1 MAELPIKTHK
11 RVDAPGLDGSR
22 WRVWL
27 EEDVPLI
34 ADLSESQQVIAGLS
48 AAQLHE
54 RLPAALQRYASG
66 RLSNDVPV
74 INQVLDW
81 DSPIVLQ
88 AEHFD

>member
-1 MAELPIKTHK
+1 MAELPIRTHK
-11 RVDAPGLDGSR
+11 RIDAPGLDGLR

-27 EEDVPLI
+27 EDDVPLI
-34 ADLSESQQVIAGLS
+34 VDVPESQQVIAGLS

-66 RLSNDVPV
+66 RLLHDVPV
-74 INQVLDW
+74 IDQVLDW
-81 DSPIVLQ
+81 GSPIVLQ